1 MEHEGKSLWSVE
13 EDSKAR
19 GLSSWRDGGA
29 ITEMG
34 RPPEGQVWESPG
46 AQLQKQKP

>member
-1 MEHEGKSLWSVE
+1 MGRMGKSPWSVK
-13 EDSKAR
+13 EDAKAC

-29 ITEMG
+29 STEMG
-34 RPPEGQVWESPG
+34 LEPEGQVWESPG